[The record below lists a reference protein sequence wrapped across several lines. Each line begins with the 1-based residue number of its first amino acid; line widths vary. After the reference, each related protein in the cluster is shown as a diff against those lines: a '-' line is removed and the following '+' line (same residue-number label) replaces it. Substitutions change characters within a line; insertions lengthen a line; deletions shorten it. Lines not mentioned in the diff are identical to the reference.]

1 MAYIVYAG
9 GQLQYVDFVSAE
21 YISLLEIDEDVE
33 EIGISGYAAYYW
45 TTETYRLAETLKE
58 IESDKDALEM
68 ANESYK
74 AIRAGR
80 YVPIY
85 IVSRTQEKPRVTR
98 DSGLSSPD
106 CGEPRAHYLE
116 WGDIS
121 FSILGLSTAKDAGTC
136 SGLGRPMAQEP
147 YVGRAM
153 G

>member
-85 IVSRTQEKPRVTR
+85 IVSRTQEKVMEELSRETMS
-98 DSGLSSPD
+98 SGVVIEEIEDEHPSLP
-106 CGEPRAHYLE
+106 
-116 WGDIS
+116 I
-121 FSILGLSTAKDAGTC
+121 T
-136 SGLGRPMAQEP
+136 
-147 YVGRAM
+147 
-153 G
+153 